1 MGKKLFSCRHA
12 SSPAIKVKTE
22 SQPGICQC
30 LLGPKGR
37 FLCPISPKPHQR
49 RTRKEKIEEQ
59 RKRKEGKKL
68 PWSHSS
74 FLYWLRFGAKTK
86 LLDGRGLFDNNVFK
100 NSVRY
105 IFIVHE
111 VRNKFVD
118 CKTSSLYGWNPR
130 TIPLTKYPHYSLT

>member
-1 MGKKLFSCRHA
+1 MGKKLFSCRHP

-37 FLCPISPKPHQR
+37 FLCPISPK
-49 RTRKEKIEEQ
+49 TISTKDK
-59 RKRKEGKKL
+59 KRKNRRAKKKKGGKKNCNG
-68 PWSHSS
+68 
-74 FLYWLRFGAKTK
+74 FALYWLRFWPKTK
-86 LLDGRGLFDNNVFK
+86 VLDGRGLFDSNVFK

-105 IFIVHE
+105 ICIVHE

>member
-1 MGKKLFSCRHA
+1 MGKKLFSCRHP

-59 RKRKEGKKL
+59 RKRKEGEKIAMVAL
-68 PWSHSS
+68 LVFILAT
-74 FLYWLRFGAKTK
+74 FLAENKTA
-86 LLDGRGLFDNNVFK
+86 
-100 NSVRY
+100 
-105 IFIVHE
+105 
-111 VRNKFVD
+111 
-118 CKTSSLYGWNPR
+118 
-130 TIPLTKYPHYSLT
+130 